1 MLPLSAAC
9 GQHRNSL
16 SCLPQCHTPLT
27 ISSDTADNL
36 LADCKNL
43 GHYVFAA
50 WREKGC
56 HRQVLLTAAA
66 LDLKTRGTE
75 KKRLLPR
82 HQVRASPALTEA
94 AGSKGL
100 VFHSSKGPNST
111 SASPSTA
118 APGKAQLALLAGHK
132 PSKHGERYFSCSS
145 FGCAFYSPCLGA
157 LGEAVG
163 CTRWLVLFF

>member
-16 SCLPQCHTPLT
+16 SCLPQHHTPLT

-56 HRQVLLTAAA
+56 HRQVLLAAAA
-66 LDLKTRGTE
+66 LDLKTRRTE

-82 HQVRASPALTEA
+82 HQVRDSPALTEA

-100 VFHSSKGPNST
+100 VCHSSKGPD
-111 SASPSTA
+111 SPLRLPALQSQGKPCWLCWSQTQQA
-118 APGKAQLALLAGHK
+118 WGKVPFLLQLWVCILFSLPWCPGG
-132 PSKHGERYFSCSS
+132 
-145 FGCAFYSPCLGA
+145 GC
-157 LGEAVG
+157 
-163 CTRWLVLFF
+163 WLH